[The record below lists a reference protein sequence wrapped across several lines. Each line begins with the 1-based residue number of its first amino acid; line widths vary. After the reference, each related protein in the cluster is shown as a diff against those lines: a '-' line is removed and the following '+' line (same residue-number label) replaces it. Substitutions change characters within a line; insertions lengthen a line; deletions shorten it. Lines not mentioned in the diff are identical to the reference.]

1 MTSRINTME
10 MELKIAN
17 SENKRLRIDME
28 KTKKRL
34 ALERKLSQSYLE
46 DLERARGEVA
56 QEMTKTV
63 SMVGELLYV

>member
-1 MTSRINTME
+1 